1 MTTNVNSQYVSNDN
15 IIGAKKLKDNPKGSS
30 NEVSI
35 TAPDSLPVF
44 SLSKTLKE
52 RDLKTDMYRAA
63 VVIPKKKQH
72 TFRNLAIISSL
83 IYFIVPR
90 INFRKIKK

>member
-1 MTTNVNSQYVSNDN
+1 MTTNVNSLYLNNDN
-15 IIGAKKLKDNPKGSS
+15 IIGAKKLKDNPKGS

-35 TAPDSLPVF
+35 TAPDSLPFF

-52 RDLKTDMYRAA
+52 RDLKTDMYRAS
-63 VVIPKKKQH
+63 VVVPKKKQH
-72 TFRNLAIISSL
+72 PFRNIAVISSL

-90 INFRKIKK
+90 IKFSKIKK